1 LSDAITILVAT
12 PLVSGDG
19 TEVGMGAEVGVGV
32 AAEVDVREAVG
43 AEVGEGDR
51 KIAELG
57 VVPAPEQPPVA
68 NTAAT
73 NSPRIEAP

>member
-1 LSDAITILVAT
+1 
-12 PLVSGDG
+12 
-19 TEVGMGAEVGVGV
+19 MGAEVGVGV

-57 VVPAPEQPPVA
+57 VVPAPAQPPVA

-73 NSPRIEAP
+73 QPEDRSPVGRHLRAPPSEGTRSREPSSP